1 MSAHTSEKT
10 GASEKPGTSDKEA
23 SGKAGETASAPAA
36 PTFSEAVKVWAKIG
50 LLSFGGPAGQI
61 ALMHRELVEE
71 RRWIGEQRFLH
82 ALNYCM
88 LLPGPEAQQLAVYIG
103 WLLHRTLG
111 GLVAGILFVVPGAVV
126 MLALGTLYALYGDAP
141 LVEALFFGVK
151 AAVLAI
157 VIEAV
162 IRIGRRALKN
172 QAMVSIA
179 LAAFIAIYALN
190 VPFPLIILLAGLT
203 GWIGNR
209 IAPALF
215 SGSVHGKGDAP
226 DIKGAV
232 DLMFERGELTH
243 TRPTRWHAPRTL
255 AIWLPIWLG
264 PVLLIWAFTGSASVW
279 SEIGRFF
286 SIMAVVT
293 FGGAYAVLAYV
304 AQAAVGSF
312 GWLAPG
318 EMVDGLGLAE
328 TTPGPLILVLQFVGF
343 LAAFRQP
350 GLLSPLLAGS
360 LGALLTLWVTFTPC
374 FLWIFLGAPYI
385 EALRGNKALSAAL
398 SAITAAVVGVIMNLA
413 LWFALHV
420 IFGEVRDMGL
430 GMDVPVLSSIDWRAA
445 LLSCAAMIAI
455 LKLKIGMLPTLAGS
469 VLAGVLLLA
478 VSG

>member
-1 MSAHTSEKT
+1 MSAVVPAHR
-10 GASEKPGTSDKEA
+10 
-23 SGKAGETASAPAA
+23 SGNVEAPAA
-36 PTFSEAVKVWAKIG
+36 PTFAEALKVWAKIG

-88 LLPGPEAQQLAVYIG
+88 LLPGPEAQQLAIYIG

-111 GLVAGILFVVPGAVV
+111 GLVAGILFVVPGAIV
-126 MLALGTLYALYGDAP
+126 MLILSSLYVLYGDMP
-141 LVEALFFGVK
+141 LVEALFLGVK

-172 QAMVSIA
+172 RAMVSIA
-179 LAAFIAIYALN
+179 VAAFIAIYALN

-203 GWIGNR
+203 GWLGDR
-209 IAPALF
+209 VAPGLF
-215 SGSVHGKGDAP
+215 SGAEHGKGDVA

-232 DLMFERGELTH
+232 DLMFERGELSH
-243 TRPTRWHAPRTL
+243 VKPTRWHAPRTI

-264 PVLLIWAFTGSASVW
+264 PGLVIWWFTGSASVLT
-279 SEIGRFF
+279 EIGRFF
-286 SIMAVVT
+286 SLMAVVT

-304 AQAAVGSF
+304 AQAAVQSF

-343 LAAFRQP
+343 IAAFRHS
-350 GLLSPLLAGS
+350 GSLNPLLAGS

-374 FLWIFLGAPYI
+374 FFWIFLGAPYI
-385 EALRGNKALSAAL
+385 EALRGNRALSAAL
-398 SAITAAVVGVIMNLA
+398 GAITAAVVGVIMNLA

-420 IFGEVRDMGL
+420 VFREVHAVSL
-430 GMDVPVLSSIDWRAA
+430 GMNVPVLSSIDWRAA

-469 VLAGVLLLA
+469 ALAGVLLLA
-478 VSG
+478 VGG

>member
-1 MSAHTSEKT
+1 MSVLVPE
-10 GASEKPGTSDKEA
+10 DEA
-23 SGKAGETASAPAA
+23 GNVQAPVA
-36 PTFSEAVKVWAKIG
+36 PTFAEAVKVWAKIG
-50 LLSFGGPAGQI
+50 LISFGGPAGQI
-61 ALMHRELVEE
+61 ALMHKELVEE

-103 WLLHRTLG
+103 WLLHKTLG
-111 GLVAGILFVVPGAVV
+111 GLAAGILFVVPGALV
-126 MLALGTLYALYGDAP
+126 MLILSGLYMLYGDVP

-172 QAMVSIA
+172 RVMVSIA
-179 LAAFIAIYALN
+179 VAAFIAIYALN

-203 GWIGNR
+203 GWLGDR
-209 IAPALF
+209 IAPGLF
-215 SGSVHGKGDAP
+215 SGSAHGKGDVA

-243 TRPTRWHAPRTL
+243 VKPTTWHAPRTV

-264 PVLLIWAFTGSASVW
+264 PVLVIWWFTGSASVW
-279 SEIGRFF
+279 TEIGRFF
-286 SIMAVVT
+286 SLMAVVT

-304 AQAAVGSF
+304 AQAAVQSF

-343 LAAFRQP
+343 IAAFRHS
-350 GLLSPLLAGS
+350 GSLHPLLAGS

-374 FLWIFLGAPYI
+374 FFWIFLGGPYI

-398 SAITAAVVGVIMNLA
+398 GAITAAVVGVIMNLA

-420 IFGEVRDMGL
+420 IFREVRNMGL
-430 GMDVPVLSSIDWRAA
+430 GMNVPVFSSIDWRAA
-445 LLSCAAMIAI
+445 LLSGAAMIAI
-455 LKLKIGMLPTLAGS
+455 LRLKAGMLPTLAGS
-469 VLAGVLLLA
+469 ALAGVLLLA
-478 VSG
+478 ASG

>member
-1 MSAHTSEKT
+1 MSAVVPAH
-10 GASEKPGTSDKEA
+10 G
-23 SGKAGETASAPAA
+23 SGNVEAPAV
-36 PTFSEAVKVWAKIG
+36 PTFAEAVKVWAKIG

-88 LLPGPEAQQLAVYIG
+88 LLPGPEAQQLAIYIG
-103 WLLHRTLG
+103 WLLHRTIG
-111 GLVAGILFVVPGAVV
+111 GLVAGILFVVPGALV
-126 MLALGTLYALYGDAP
+126 MLILSSLYVLYGDIP
-141 LVEALFFGVK
+141 LVEALFLGVK

-172 QAMVSIA
+172 PAMVSIA
-179 LAAFIAIYALN
+179 VAAFIAIYALN

-203 GWIGNR
+203 GWLGDR
-209 IAPALF
+209 LAPGLF
-215 SGSVHGKGDAP
+215 SGSAHGKDDGP

-232 DLMFERGELTH
+232 DLMFERGELSH
-243 TRPTRWHAPRTL
+243 VKPTRWHAPRTV

-264 PVLLIWAFTGSASVW
+264 PVLLIWWFTGSASVW
-279 SEIGRFF
+279 TEIGRFF
-286 SIMAVVT
+286 SLMAVVT

-304 AQAAVGSF
+304 AQAAVQSF

-343 LAAFRQP
+343 IAAFRHS
-350 GLLSPLLAGS
+350 GSLNPLLGGS

-374 FLWIFLGAPYI
+374 FFWIFLGAPYI
-385 EALRGNKALSAAL
+385 EALRGNRALSAAL
-398 SAITAAVVGVIMNLA
+398 GAITAAVVGVIMNLA

-420 IFGEVRDMGL
+420 VFREVHAMSL
-430 GMDVPVLSSIDWRAA
+430 GMNVPVLASIDWRAA
-445 LLSCAAMIAI
+445 LLSLAAMIAI

-469 VLAGVLLLA
+469 ALAGVLLLA